1 MNILNKRLVLLK
13 MKSKKLN
20 NAFLKLKYESIYQ
33 KGAYKNFFSFDRDNI
48 QTSIVK
54 SLKKWK
60 NLEVLDFGC
69 GEGDLSNM
77 LSLRGAKKVHAVD
90 YSPKAIKIAKKKYKR
105 KNILFDCADA
115 TKVKNKYN
123 IIVMSGVLEHIDKP
137 FVLLKKMLK
146 KNLKKRGSV
155 VFLSPSFMN
164 PRGYVWM
171 TLQMLLNVPMSLTDV
186 HFFSPT
192 DMFKFAKKNN
202 CDLKFTTIAHEWG
215 AGEKTIADFKKRLVN
230 ALRDARLNNKQV
242 KPFLAWLKDAITYF
256 KHTNDTGALMM
267 CRLIKK

>member
-1 MNILNKRLVLLK
+1 
-13 MKSKKLN
+13 
-20 NAFLKLKYESIYQ
+20 
-33 KGAYKNFFSFDRDNI
+33 
-48 QTSIVK
+48 
-54 SLKKWK
+54 
-60 NLEVLDFGC
+60 
-69 GEGDLSNM
+69 
-77 LSLRGAKKVHAVD
+77 
-90 YSPKAIKIAKKKYKR
+90 
-105 KNILFDCADA
+105 
-115 TKVKNKYN
+115 
-123 IIVMSGVLEHIDKP
+123 
-137 FVLLKKMLK
+137 
-146 KNLKKRGSV
+146 
-155 VFLSPSFMN
+155 
-164 PRGYVWM
+164 M